1 MSDLISKLTSYNLF
15 NNLVPGVVF
24 SYASSGLGLTTPS
37 TEHLA
42 TDFIIFYF
50 VGVLISRFGSLFV
63 EPVLRYTGIAV
74 YADYSSY
81 LTACE
86 KDKKIEA
93 LVEDNNQYRTYIALF
108 VLLALSLGFEVAAS
122 KYGLTDMARGMV
134 LLAVALA
141 LFIMA
146 YRKQTSFI
154 YKRVSYS
161 SSIRKV
167 DND

>member
-24 SYASSGLGLTTPS
+24 SYASSGLGLTNPS
-37 TEHLA
+37 TGHLA
-42 TDFIIFYF
+42 TDLIMFYF

-63 EPVLRYTGIAV
+63 EPALRYTGIAV
-74 YADYSSY
+74 YANYNSY
-81 LTACE
+81 LAACE
-86 KDKKIEA
+86 RDNKIET
-93 LVEDNNQYRTYIALF
+93 LVEDSNQYRTYIALF

-122 KYGLTDMARGMV
+122 KYELTDMARGLV
-134 LLAVALA
+134 LLAAALA

-154 YKRVSYS
+154 HKRVSYS
-161 SSIRKV
+161 SSIRQV
-167 DND
+167 NND